1 MCSKCGVVHD
11 RLTSLEVAG
20 FREYLYKASEEKH
33 NRPRGTRTA
42 KIVSSGYKY
51 AVRLYRVGSR
61 LTKGRPWLEVDYEK
75 VFRSG
80 KFVHSIRSRASLKAA
95 KNIELGGCWGT
106 VKRGLE
112 YVDSVNPA
120 YLARSERGKY
130 ALAYIVARRL
140 ETGRIP
146 KQDEVLEVFNI
157 SIMSYKRLCA
167 IAERLVRGYLSA

>member
-20 FREYLYKASEEKH
+20 FREYLHKTSEEKCS
-33 NRPRGTRTA
+33 RPRGARTA

-51 AVRLYRVGSR
+51 AVRLYGVGSR
-61 LTKGRPWLEVDYEK
+61 LTKGRPWLEVDYAK

-95 KNIELGGCWGT
+95 KNIELAGCWGT

-146 KQDEVLEVFNI
+146 KQSEVVEVFNI